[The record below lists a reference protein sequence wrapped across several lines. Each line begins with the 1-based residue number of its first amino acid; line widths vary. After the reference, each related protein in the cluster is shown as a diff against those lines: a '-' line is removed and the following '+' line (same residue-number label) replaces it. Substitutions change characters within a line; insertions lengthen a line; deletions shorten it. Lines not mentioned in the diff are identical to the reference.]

1 MSFGDCADDEALRA
15 AWKQFCRRLEAAG
28 EQVFKD
34 SIPALP
40 LQRADAFRRAEGR
53 EIEGWEA
60 AVLDSAHGRRAF
72 RRLTADELPPR

>member
-1 MSFGDCADDEALRA
+1 MSLERAL
-15 AWKQFCRRLEAAG
+15 EIG
-28 EQVFKD
+28 
-34 SIPALP
+34 
-40 LQRADAFRRAEGR
+40 ADAFRRAEGR